1 MREVN
6 LSNIPEILG
15 IFTGKSLSNW
25 MKVIEKLTSW
35 PMANKPRGA
44 NINPFYGINA
54 TLSGPASAQLLAP
67 KMTYRPHFCFTANF
81 FTSLLPFFELDLSTH
96 AFGSGREG

>member
-1 MREVN
+1 MREAI
-6 LSNIPEILG
+6 LSNIPENLG
-15 IFTGKSLSNW
+15 IFMDKSLSNW

-54 TLSGPASAQLLAP
+54 TLSGPDSAQLLAP
-67 KMTYRPHFCFTANF
+67 KMAYRSHFCFTANF
-81 FTSLLPFFELDLSTH
+81 FAALLPFFGLDRTTH

>member
-1 MREVN
+1 MREAI
-6 LSNIPEILG
+6 LSNIPETLG
-15 IFTGKSLSNW
+15 IFTDKSLSNW

-35 PMANKPRGA
+35 PMANKPQGA

-54 TLSGPASAQLLAP
+54 KPSGPDSAQLSAP
-67 KMTYRPHFCFTANF
+67 KMAYRPNFCFTANF
-81 FTSLLPFFELDLSTH
+81 FTSLLPFFGLDLSTH